1 MIDAARTRA
10 YRTVMAKHSPQHQ
23 KALERS
29 GPRPRQ
35 VAKVVTPAK
44 VPRKLSPDE
53 IVWVKS
59 MIVYEDDD
67 IMGFNKPS
75 GLSSQGGRGPGSHN
89 LDDLMWAFVKSSGR
103 RPMLIHRLDRDTSGI
118 LLAARTHPA
127 TSFLGK
133 ALAARTFVKT
143 YLCVVSNADRL
154 ADAGEIDAPLRR
166 EEIGRESWSRVCTPD
181 HPDAQAASTDFEVLA
196 RAGEAALVRCRPH
209 TGRMHQIR
217 VHLAH
222 LGTPIA
228 GDARYGG
235 ALSLEGQ
242 AVPRLMLHAL
252 TLGFPHPAGGTK
264 TLSAPVP
271 ADMDAL
277 CAAIGLSDSAR

>member
-1 MIDAARTRA
+1 
-10 YRTVMAKHSPQHQ
+10 MAKHSPQHL
-23 KALERS
+23 KALARR
-29 GPRPRQ
+29 GPRPKQ
-35 VAKVVTPAK
+35 VPQVIAASKL
-44 VPRKLSPDE
+44 PRSLSEED
-53 IVWVKS
+53 VAWVRS
-59 MIVYEDDD
+59 MVVYEDAD

-75 GLSSQGGRGPGSHN
+75 GLSSQGGRGPDSHN
-89 LDDLMWAFVKSSGR
+89 LDDMMWAFVKPSGR

-133 ALAARTFVKT
+133 AMIRREFAKT
-143 YLCVVSNADRL
+143 YLCIVSNAARL
-154 ADAGEIDAPLRR
+154 ADNGMVSEALRR
-166 EEIGRESWSRVCTPD
+166 EERGREAWSRVCPPD
-181 HPDAQAASTDFEVLA
+181 HPDAQAAETDFEVLG
-196 RAGEAALVRCRPH
+196 RSGDAALVRCRPL

-222 LGTPIA
+222 LGCPIA

-235 ALSLEGQ
+235 ALSLEGH

-252 TLGFPHPAGGTK
+252 TLTFPHPAGGEK

-271 ADMDAL
+271 ADMQALSAALELKIDA
-277 CAAIGLSDSAR
+277 